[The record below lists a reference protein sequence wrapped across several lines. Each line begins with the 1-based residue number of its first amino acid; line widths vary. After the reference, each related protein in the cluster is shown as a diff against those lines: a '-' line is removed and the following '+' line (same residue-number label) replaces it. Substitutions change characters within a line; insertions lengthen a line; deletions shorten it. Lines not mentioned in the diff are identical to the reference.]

1 MNSNILLSL
10 ILFDYF
16 IITCFFDFFTILGK
30 KRENFLFS
38 LYSTTVT
45 GKYLTPHA
53 NASACEF
60 IYTSILFPWIAPPL
74 SSTVYVY
81 PPISNCVPNENWLD
95 VATVLPAVAFVP
107 DAVIP
112 FVLPQHFA
120 QEQYAVTLNILVSP
134 TLFPVVCVL
143 SYPALDVV
151 TIFFC
156 TCTILSIGSFII
168 SSERTIFSI
177 CSSFWY
183 FVLYVTSFIPS
194 FPSFKTL
201 LVVFESALVEF
212 FVIVSYG
219 IATCSTTIFSVIGA

>member
-1 MNSNILLSL
+1 M
-10 ILFDYF
+10 
-16 IITCFFDFFTILGK
+16 
-30 KRENFLFS
+30 
-38 LYSTTVT
+38 
-45 GKYLTPHA
+45 
-53 NASACEF
+53 
-60 IYTSILFPWIAPPL
+60 
-74 SSTVYVY
+74 Y

-168 SSERTIFSI
+168 SSERTIY
-177 CSSFWY
+177 W
-183 FVLYVTSFIPS
+183 
-194 FPSFKTL
+194 
-201 LVVFESALVEF
+201 F
-212 FVIVSYG
+212 FYY
-219 IATCSTTIFSVIGA
+219 CF